1 MISFFHPGSPPS
13 TKLQIFGSFPVSLA
27 ITKLLSFSLSS
38 CLLLVPFVL
47 PGFLSLSLIIWAT
60 SPKALL
66 PALPSGLSILCG
78 RPWSHSQWTLTG
90 AHTAQSRQHLR
101 RGVDGGA
108 LPQGPFIPAL
118 GSALRCETGPGH
130 ERTASCHP
138 HGSCDRWWLA
148 APPCL
153 PPWGSGHPQHQCS
166 LLLLTPSC
174 PSHLP
179 LGISLPSP
187 PVLVL

>member
-1 MISFFHPGSPPS
+1 MVSFFHPGSSPS
-13 TKLQIFGSFPVSLA
+13 TKLQIFGSLPVSLA

-38 CLLLVPFVL
+38 CLLLVPSVL

-60 SPKALL
+60 SPKVLL
-66 PALPSGLSILCG
+66 PVLPSGLSILCG

-108 LPQGPFIPAL
+108 LSQGPFIPAL
-118 GSALRCETGPGH
+118 GSALRCETGPER

-138 HGSCDRWWLA
+138 RGSCDR
-148 APPCL
+148 
-153 PPWGSGHPQHQCS
+153 
-166 LLLLTPSC
+166 
-174 PSHLP
+174 
-179 LGISLPSP
+179 
-187 PVLVL
+187 